1 MKNEITKQIRCS
13 KKAYYNEYFSKNS
26 KNIKKIWAGVNQ
38 ILNRK
43 NHTNNSPTCIEIDVN
58 GNVHTITDPKQIA
71 EEFNKHYATVADK
84 ILKKRRYGGKAPYHA
99 YLKNPNP
106 NSFMITPTTT
116 NEIIDIISNIDP
128 SKSVGPNSIPNQL
141 LQSVK
146 HAIAKPLANIFN
158 RSFQVGSCPTFLKMS
173 TTIPIHKKKFKA
185 HHF

>member
-1 MKNEITKQIRCS
+1 M
-13 KKAYYNEYFSKNS
+13 
-26 KNIKKIWAGVNQ
+26 
-38 ILNRK
+38 
-43 NHTNNSPTCIEIDVN
+43 
-58 GNVHTITDPKQIA
+58 
-71 EEFNKHYATVADK
+71 ADK

-158 RSFQVGSCPTFLKMS
+158 RSFQDGK
-173 TTIPIHKKKFKA
+173 
-185 HHF
+185 